1 MHAWNDFLSTDY
13 GLMSAA
19 VIVFMLIMMV
29 YIGFYV
35 AKHVKESAMKHDA
48 EVQKGIRQS

>member
-19 VIVFMLIMMV
+19 VIVFMLIMMA
-29 YIGFYV
+29 YIGYYV
-35 AKHVKESAMKHDA
+35 AKHVKDEAAKHDA
-48 EVQKGIRQS
+48 ELKKGIRQS